1 MRFEFDIDKWMRSK
15 LTWKFH
21 SKQKHGK
28 IPNFPWLWVYLMD
41 TKSVLSSMQDFSYR
55 EKETIKYKS
64 MYFSED
70 ERAKC
75 FKIKDNLKQEL
86 ASNFKRMIQDH
97 KMISSIEK
105 TLKVDLDWLKL

>member
-1 MRFEFDIDKWMRSK
+1 
-15 LTWKFH
+15 
-21 SKQKHGK
+21 
-28 IPNFPWLWVYLMD
+28 MD

-55 EKETIKYKS
+55 KKETIKYKS

-86 ASNFKRMIQDH
+86 ASNFKRMIQNH